1 MLAVETKSLVKNYD
15 KILAVNNIDIAVPE
29 GSIYGF
35 LGSNGAGKTTTIKM
49 LIGITKPTSG
59 EIKIFGEKVN
69 FGSIKNRQDI
79 GFLPDVPNF
88 YNWMRAKEYLKMS
101 GELLSVVPDELEIR
115 IDSLLEKVGLNNV
128 NKKIGG
134 YSRGM
139 KQRLGIA
146 QALIGNP
153 RIIFLDEPTSALDP
167 IGRKEIL
174 DIILELKNDVTV
186 FFSTH
191 ILSDVEKICDRLI
204 ILDKGNVIVED
215 NIDNLKKKYSH
226 HTLSLVVDSKDIKKV
241 EKSLNTLKSV
251 TTVKINE
258 NSTFTVHV
266 NNLSNAGLE
275 IPSVFHDL
283 KIPLYGY
290 SNIETSLEDIFLQV
304 VDNKW

>member
-1 MLAVETKSLVKNYD
+1 MHAVETKGLVKNFD
-15 KILAVNNIDIAVPE
+15 KITAVDNIDITVPE

-35 LGSNGAGKTTTIKM
+35 LGPNGAGKTTTIKM

-59 EIKIFGEKVN
+59 EIKIFGENVN
-69 FGSIKNRQDI
+69 FGSNKNRQNI

-88 YNWMRAKEYLKMS
+88 YNWMRAREYLKMS
-101 GELLSVVPDELEIR
+101 GELLSVSPKDLEKR
-115 IDSLLEKVGLNNV
+115 IDSLLEKVGLKGV

-153 RIIFLDEPTSALDP
+153 RIVFLDEPTSALDP

-204 ILDKGNVIVED
+204 ILDKGKVMVED

-226 HTLSLVVDSKDIKKV
+226 HTLSLIVDPKDIKTI
-241 EKSLNTLKSV
+241 ETSLKKLDNVTNIIVNEDNTMS
-251 TTVKINE
+251 
-258 NSTFTVHV
+258 VHV
-266 NNLSNAGLE
+266 NDLKKSGLE
-275 IPSVFHDL
+275 IPAIFHDM
-283 KIPLYGY
+283 KIPLFGY
-290 SNIETSLEDIFLQV
+290 SNVETSLEDIFLQV
-304 VDNKW
+304 VDNK